1 MIWFVCACLVPAFAI
16 SWLMT
21 WGMRLLAPRCGL
33 VDQPAARKVH
43 VVPTPLGGGV
53 AIYLGVVIP
62 LLLAQLT
69 AYVLE
74 SSPLDKVFLP
84 ESLRAHLAG
93 VLYRSGQLWAVIA
106 AGTLLMT
113 MGLLDDRFGLSWK
126 ARLSVQVLLSI
137 ALVMAGVRGTVLIAA
152 PWVGMV
158 LTVIWMVVLINSLNF
173 LDNMDGLAAGI
184 ALIAALLFAWIM
196 LQLTR
201 EPRWLVGGCLLILA
215 GSISG
220 FLCHN
225 WTPAKIFMGDA
236 GSTFIGLMLSTL
248 TVLGTFYE
256 ENFQEEHV
264 LLAPLFILAIPL
276 YDFMTVLG
284 IRLRN
289 GKSPFQPD
297 RNHFSHRLTDLGLNR
312 QYAVLTVHFATLA
325 TGLGAILLYH
335 VHTWPAAWLVIAIE
349 LSLLVIVSILESAGR
364 KQSLVAKS
372 LQELSI
378 HDVPTEPFLP
388 PPAPPSTASAG
399 PDHPDHHKPSVRM
412 SASKEPEVN
421 GTSLPQ
427 EKIPVQ
433 E

>member
-1 MIWFVCACLVPAFAI
+1 MIWFVCACLVPAFSI

-33 VDQPAARKVH
+33 VDQPATRKVH

-62 LLLAQLT
+62 LLLAQLA

-74 SSPLDKVFLP
+74 SSPLDKAFLP
-84 ESLRAHLAG
+84 ESLREHLAG

-106 AGTLLMT
+106 AGTLLVA

-126 ARLSVQVLLSI
+126 SRLSVQVLLSV

-225 WTPAKIFMGDA
+225 WTPARIFMGDA
-236 GSTFIGLMLSTL
+236 GSTFIGLMLATL

-284 IRLRN
+284 IRLWN

-312 QYAVLTVHFATLA
+312 QNAVLTVHFATLA

-349 LSLLVIVSILESAGR
+349 LSLLVIVSILESTGR
-364 KQSLVAKS
+364 KQSLIAKS
-372 LQELSI
+372 LQEQSL
-378 HDVPTEPFLP
+378 HDVPTEPLLP
-388 PPAPPSTASAG
+388 PVGHPAQNNSPERAPNTE
-399 PDHPDHHKPSVRM
+399 
-412 SASKEPEVN
+412 EPGANEPGAN
-421 GTSLPQ
+421 EIDSRHGEIS
-427 EKIPVQ
+427 VQ